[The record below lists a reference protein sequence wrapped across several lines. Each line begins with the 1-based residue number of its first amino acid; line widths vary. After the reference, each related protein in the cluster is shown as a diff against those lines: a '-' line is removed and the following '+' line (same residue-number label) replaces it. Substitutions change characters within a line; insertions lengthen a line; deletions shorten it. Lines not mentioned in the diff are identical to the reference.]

1 MEPDLLV
8 LRDGDGATAW
18 GRLVRNERGDWFE
31 PLLPVAAIHIG
42 DRGVRPVWSGAVRV
56 AGADFDDLHERIQ
69 RDGAVQGCATV
80 TGIWSGDHLRVQ
92 RQIPQGREPVRLPSW
107 TVPPC
112 PPPAGGWPDVIS
124 GGDSPL
130 LYDIGDLR
138 VTGALIVLTL
148 FRPAKNKAVLVVAAA
163 DRAAVEAR
171 LRPQLADCLCV
182 VPSRWT
188 RAELDSVT
196 SHLHDRHDERNAYQ
210 CGPSSTQDGQPYIT
224 ASLTRVLPETA
235 AWAASLP
242 DGLLVLKPWLL
253 PSRVRR
259 PSDP

>member
-1 MEPDLLV
+1 MEPNLLV

-18 GRLVRNERGDWFE
+18 GLLVRNEQGDWFE
-31 PLLPVAAIHIG
+31 PPLAVSAIHIG
-42 DRGVRPVWSGAVRV
+42 DREVRPVWSGAVRV
-56 AGADFDDLHERIQ
+56 AGADFDDLHGRIQ
-69 RDGAVQGCATV
+69 RDGAVQGWATV
-80 TGIWSGDHLRVQ
+80 TGTWSGT
-92 RQIPQGREPVRLPSW
+92 ISGSSGRFRKGASRCAFPAW
-107 TVPPC
+107 TVSPC

-130 LYDIGDLR
+130 HYDIGDLR

-196 SHLHDRHDERNAYQ
+196 SHLHDRHDEWHAYQ
-210 CGPSSTQDGQPYIT
+210 WGDSSTLDGQPYIT
-224 ASLTRVLPETA
+224 ASLTRVLPEIA

-242 DGLLVLKPWLL
+242 DGLLV
-253 PSRVRR
+253 
-259 PSDP
+259 

>member
-8 LRDGDGATAW
+8 LRDGDGTTAW
-18 GRLVRNERGDWFE
+18 GLLVRTEQGDWFE
-31 PLLPVAAIHIG
+31 PPFAVSAIHIG
-42 DRGVRPVWSGAVRV
+42 DRAVRPVWSGAVRV
-56 AGADFDDLHERIQ
+56 AGANFEDLHERIQ
-69 RDGAVQGCATV
+69 RDGAVQGWATV
-80 TGIWSGDHLRVQ
+80 TGIWSGDHLRVE
-92 RQIPQGREPVRLPSW
+92 RQTPQAPEPVRLPNW

-112 PPPAGGWPDVIS
+112 PPPPGGWPDVIS

-130 LYDIGDLR
+130 HYDIGDLR

-171 LRPQLADCLCV
+171 LRPQLGDCLCV

-196 SHLHDRHDERNAYQ
+196 SHLHDRHDEWNVSRW
-210 CGPSSTQDGQPYIT
+210 GPSSTQDGQPYLT
-224 ASLTRVLPETA
+224 ASLTRVLPEIA

-242 DGLLVLKPWLL
+242 DGLLVLEPWLL
-253 PSRVRR
+253 PARVHR

>member
-18 GRLVRNERGDWFE
+18 GRLVRTEQGDWFE
-31 PLLPVAAIHIG
+31 PPLAVPVIHIG
-42 DRGVRPVWSGAVRV
+42 DRAVRPVWSGAVRV
-56 AGADFDDLHERIQ
+56 AGADFDALHGRIQ
-69 RDGAVQGCATV
+69 RDGVVQGWATV
-80 TGIWSGDHLRVQ
+80 TGIWSGDHLRIE
-92 RQIPQGREPVRLPSW
+92 RQTPQGREPVRLPAW

-112 PPPAGGWPDVIS
+112 PPPRGGWPDVIS

-130 LYDIGDLR
+130 VYDIGDLR
-138 VTGALIVLTL
+138 VTGALIALTL

-188 RAELDSVT
+188 RAELDSVR
-196 SHLHDRHDERNAYQ
+196 SHLHDRHNEWHVYQ
-210 CGPSSTQDGQPYIT
+210 WGQSSTQDGQACIT
-224 ASLTRVLPETA
+224 VSLTRVLPEIA

-242 DGLLVLKPWLL
+242 DGLLVLEPWLL
-253 PSRVRR
+253 PARVHR
-259 PSDP
+259 PPDP

>member
-1 MEPDLLV
+1 MDPDLLV
-8 LRDGDGATAW
+8 LRDGDGTTAW
-18 GRLVRNERGDWFE
+18 GRLVRGEQGDWFE
-31 PLLPVAAIHIG
+31 PPLAVAAIHIG
-42 DRGVRPVWSGAVRV
+42 DRAVRPVWSGAVRV
-56 AGADFDDLHERIQ
+56 AGANFEDLHEPIQ
-69 RDGAVQGCATV
+69 RDGAVQGWATV
-80 TGIWSGDHLRVQ
+80 TGIWSADHLRVQ
-92 RQIPQGREPVRLPSW
+92 RQIPQGPEPVRLPNW

-112 PPPAGGWPDVIS
+112 PPPPGGWPDVIS

-130 LYDIGDLR
+130 HYDIGDLR

-148 FRPAKNKAVLVVAAA
+148 FRPAQHKAVLVVAAA

-171 LRPQLADCLCV
+171 LRPQLGDCLCV

-196 SHLHDRHDERNAYQ
+196 SHLHDRHDEWHAYRW
-210 CGPSSTQDGQPYIT
+210 GPSSTQDGQPYLT
-224 ASLTRVLPETA
+224 ASLTRVLPEIA

-242 DGLLVLKPWLL
+242 DGLLVLEPWLL
-253 PSRVRR
+253 PARVHR